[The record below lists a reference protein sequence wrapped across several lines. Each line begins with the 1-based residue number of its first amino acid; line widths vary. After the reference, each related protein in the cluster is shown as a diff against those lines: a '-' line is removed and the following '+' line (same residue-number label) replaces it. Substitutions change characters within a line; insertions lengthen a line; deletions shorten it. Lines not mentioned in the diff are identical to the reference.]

1 MKITVDN
8 KEYNIVIMES
18 NKRYRA
24 SINNESFDIMP
35 EFNNNGELNAIIIN
49 DKKYSVKIGKL
60 KNSYQ
65 ISIFEKPITV
75 LINQDKIENITLKE
89 NPKIFTV
96 FSPMSGLVIKL
107 PIKVG
112 DLVSKNSQLLILEA
126 MKMQNEIKSPI
137 NGKVLEILTKIGQTV
152 EKNQKLI
159 ILQTEE

>member
-8 KEYNIVIMES
+8 KEYNIVITEL

-24 SINNESFDIMP
+24 KIDNELFDIIP
-35 EFNNNGELNAIIIN
+35 EFNKNGELNTIIIN
-49 DKKYSVKIGKL
+49 DKKYSVKIEKV
-60 KNSYQ
+60 KNSYE
-65 ISIFEKPITV
+65 ISIFEKPIAV
-75 LINQDKIENITLKE
+75 FINQDKIENITLNE
-89 NPKIFTV
+89 NPKIFTI

-112 DLVSKNSQLLILEA
+112 DLVNINSQLLLLEA

-137 NGKVLEILTKIGQTV
+137 NGKVLEIFTNIGQTV